1 MLKFTKDSFVDVDEY
16 DAHLHQN
23 GYILYNREKME
34 DIYYYENAK
43 KLTYK
48 NLAIDV
54 MAHHSNG
61 FYSTL
66 DKEPLHKYLTFCERC
81 PEHYF
86 RKRGVQGI
94 SIDMKKVIDKLLS
107 NGYAE
112 EFLENYKR
120 YRNCESYCNTIR
132 KVLAECIEQKGVN
145 HFGVKTHAIYYDVN
159 VQQNLRFN
167 YKNRDIVAFPKTY
180 TNTFTTEGSRET
192 FVLCSNNTC

>member
-16 DAHLHQN
+16 DAHLHRN

-66 DKEPLHKYLTFCERC
+66 DKEPLHKYLTLRYCFC
-81 PEHYF
+81 
-86 RKRGVQGI
+86 
-94 SIDMKKVIDKLLS
+94 S
-107 NGYAE
+107 
-112 EFLENYKR
+112 
-120 YRNCESYCNTIR
+120 
-132 KVLAECIEQKGVN
+132 VLIL
-145 HFGVKTHAIYYDVN
+145 FGACWIYWAKAM
-159 VQQNLRFN
+159 R
-167 YKNRDIVAFPKTY
+167 
-180 TNTFTTEGSRET
+180 
-192 FVLCSNNTC
+192 TCLI

>member
-86 RKRGVQGI
+86 RKRGVLR
-94 SIDMKKVIDKLLS
+94 KLQTL
-107 NGYAE
+107 
-112 EFLENYKR
+112 
-120 YRNCESYCNTIR
+120 
-132 KVLAECIEQKGVN
+132 
-145 HFGVKTHAIYYDVN
+145 
-159 VQQNLRFN
+159 
-167 YKNRDIVAFPKTY
+167 
-180 TNTFTTEGSRET
+180 
-192 FVLCSNNTC
+192 